1 MSVLTYKK
9 ILIITCEEIPHP
21 RLGASSILYFQYI
34 LSLIKSKHEVIHISI
49 HTNDYFDKKKI
60 DAYKNKLR
68 KYKKFTF
75 RSIKIKKIYKNLRLS
90 YFYKNIETE
99 KLNFQI
105 VKFIKNL
112 NPDKI
117 IAFDIT
123 AASIAKN
130 IFSKKVLYVWLG
142 DLKYVTYFY
151 HFLYDFK
158 ENFLKM
164 LYFPF
169 YYIVI
174 QKWKKF
180 YYTVLKNNYVINGSF
195 SNVSELKRIAIKS
208 KYLPYPWPKLSKS
221 KEKKKF
227 IKPSFIFFGNL
238 LGLGSRSG
246 LNFLFDKIYPLFL
259 KEWGHNNFNIYICGR
274 FNFRQHF
281 AQKIININEIKFKG
295 YLKNL
300 NTLADKCHAVIF
312 PINVP
317 VGNRSRIIT
326 ALSNY
331 WPIVAHSNVTFG
343 NPSLI
348 SNKNCFLA
356 KNPNKFFYY
365 CKQLYLNKKLSSY
378 IVNNGFKTYLENF
391 EPSSAVKIFKKEI
404 NV

>member
-21 RLGASSILYFQYI
+21 HYGASSVLYFQYI

-49 HTNDYFDKKKI
+49 NTNDNFDKKKI

-68 KYKKFTF
+68 KYKNFTF

-105 VKFIKNL
+105 VKFIKTL

-130 IFSKKVLYVWLG
+130 IFSKKALYIWLG
-142 DLKYVTYFY
+142 DLKFVTYFY

-158 ENFLKM
+158 ENFLKI

-174 QKWKKF
+174 KKWKKF
-180 YYTVLKNNYVINGSF
+180 YYTILKNSYVINGSF

-259 KEWGHNNFNIYICGR
+259 KEWGHNNFKIYICGR

-281 AQKIININEIKFKG
+281 AKKIININEIKFKG

-331 WPIVAHSNVTFG
+331 WPIVAHPSVTFG

-348 SNKNCFLA
+348 SNKNCLLA

-365 CKQLYLNKKLSSY
+365 CKQLYLNKKLSSF